1 MKKIIYLPITTDMP
15 REQML
20 KLAEAFTQTMKQ
32 ATGKRNRFS
41 SDRQHGKSSLPSN
54 KTPSAGEDV
63 VEDIWDEEEAFLIP
77 ADKLNSRL

>member
-1 MKKIIYLPITTDMP
+1 MP

-41 SDRQHGKSSLPSN
+41 SDIQHGKSSLPSN